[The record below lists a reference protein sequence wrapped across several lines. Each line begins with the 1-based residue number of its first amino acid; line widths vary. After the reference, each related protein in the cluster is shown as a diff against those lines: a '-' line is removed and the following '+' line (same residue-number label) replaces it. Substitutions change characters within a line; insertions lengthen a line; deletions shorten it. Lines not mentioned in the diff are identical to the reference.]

1 MLGPP
6 WWWADNGIDLQP
18 GDPIELEG
26 FESPDH
32 MEVNWIKNLRTGQ
45 CIDLRTPSGMPVLI
59 GVFLYREPFTFGR
72 LFGFAIIWAAVGV
85 FIFDNIRAQRGVPV
99 L

>member
-6 WWWADNGIDLQP
+6 WWWAENDIELQP

-26 FESPDH
+26 IESPDH

-45 CIDLRTPSGMPVLI
+45 RIDLRTPSGMPVWS
-59 GVFLYREPFTFGR
+59 G
-72 LFGFAIIWAAVGV
+72 
-85 FIFDNIRAQRGVPV
+85 QQ
-99 L
+99 